1 MPVAKTVGS
10 EAEKTPPT
18 LCGSSAIAVA
28 TSIPSI
34 VAIEWVRPPLQD
46 DQRTAVVVVIRLPDT
61 LEVVAN
67 FAPILE
73 SVAIH

>member
-18 LCGSSAIAVA
+18 LCGSSAIA
-28 TSIPSI
+28 
-34 VAIEWVRPPLQD
+34 AIEWVRPPLQD
-46 DQRTAVVVVIRLPDT
+46 NHRTPIVVVVRFPDT

-67 FAPILE
+67 LAPILE